1 MRKTIGIVLAV
12 FFVAAL
18 GVWIRSSN
26 HGNSGVPA
34 AAEATSTPMLPVEL
48 MRKANKDL
56 PDNTVR
62 EPF

>member
-26 HGNSGVPA
+26 HANSGVPA

-48 MRKANKDL
+48 MRKTDKDL